1 MAVERYSVRVTKDY
15 LVFCC
20 AHFITYEG
28 DDCERLHGHN
38 YRVAVEVD
46 GTLDENHYVFD
57 FIALKNLTRS
67 IVNELDHHMLVA
79 TKNPKLPTT
88 VEGNRVVV
96 RFGEKHWDFPKEDC
110 VLLPIENTTT
120 ELLAKWLATRLLAEL
135 KSKRDVVPDVLRIEL
150 EECFGQS
157 ARYEWRN
164 SA

>member
-20 AHFITYEG
+20 AHFLTYEG

-46 GTLDENHYVFD
+46 GALDENHYVFD
-57 FIALKNLTRS
+57 FIALKNLSRS

-79 TKNPKLPTT
+79 MKNPKLPVT
-88 VEGNRVVV
+88 VENNRVLI
-96 RFGEKHWDFPKEDC
+96 RFGDKHWDFPKEDC
-110 VLLPIENTTT
+110 VLLPIGNTTT
-120 ELLAKWLATRLLAEL
+120 ELLAKWVATRLLDEL
-135 KSKRDVVPDVLRIEL
+135 KSKRDVVPAVLRVEL
-150 EECFGQS
+150 EECFGQV
-157 ARYEWRN
+157 ARYEWRH

>member
-1 MAVERYSVRVTKDY
+1 MSVERYSIRVTKDY

-46 GTLDENHYVFD
+46 GELDENHYVFD

-79 TKNPKLPTT
+79 TLNPQLPVTT
-88 VEGNRVVV
+88 EHGRVVV
-96 RFGEKHWDFPKEDC
+96 RFGTKHWDFPAEDC
-110 VLLPIENTTT
+110 RLLPIANTTT
-120 ELLAKWLATRLLAEL
+120 ELLAKYVATRILDDL
-135 KSKRDVVPDVLRIEL
+135 KTKRDVVPEVLRVEL
-150 EECFGQS
+150 EECFGQV
-157 ARYEWRN
+157 ARYEWRDT
-164 SA
+164 A

>member
-15 LVFCC
+15 LIFCC

-79 TKNPKLPTT
+79 MKNPKLPVT
-88 VEGNRVVV
+88 VTGNRVVV
-96 RFGEKHWDFPKEDC
+96 RFSEKYWDFPKEDC
-110 VLLPIENTTT
+110 VLLPIEKTTA
-120 ELLAKWLATRLLAEL
+120 ELLAKWVATRLRDEL
-135 KSKRDVVPDVLRIEL
+135 KTKRDLIPDVLRVEV
-150 EECFGQS
+150 EESNGQF
-157 ARYEWRN
+157 AMYEWRHT
-164 SA
+164 A